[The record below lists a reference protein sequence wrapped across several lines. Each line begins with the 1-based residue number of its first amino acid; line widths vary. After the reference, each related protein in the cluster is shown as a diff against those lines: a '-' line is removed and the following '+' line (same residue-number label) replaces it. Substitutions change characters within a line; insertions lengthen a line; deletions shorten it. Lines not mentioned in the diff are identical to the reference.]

1 MCALTIP
8 EPIGCTG
15 TTSTCAVSIVDNSA
29 LSSAEHALSTES
41 GNERVAVGWRLQ
53 DRGQHNDERKLMNA
67 MRPAPTAR
75 QDHDVALPVKH
86 GEIDLEQVE
95 DADLAQLVS
104 VLLTVLASR
113 GSAAHSPLG
122 PLGSA

>member
-1 MCALTIP
+1 
-8 EPIGCTG
+8 
-15 TTSTCAVSIVDNSA
+15 
-29 LSSAEHALSTES
+29 
-41 GNERVAVGWRLQ
+41 
-53 DRGQHNDERKLMNA
+53 MNA

-75 QDHDVALPVKH
+75 QDHDVALPVTN

-104 VLLTVLASR
+104 VLLTVLAARS
-113 GSAAHSPLG
+113 SAAHSPLG